1 MTQTD
6 EITSSIAKRKAA
18 VPNPLRWL
26 ASLPWETR
34 ALLIVCGLGLLL
46 RLWPLGGVSRDYDEG
61 VYWQSLRAM
70 AAGHPLFSEIFS
82 SQPPGFLLCIYPFY
96 LLFGQSL
103 VAARLAI
110 VLYSLAGLVAMYL
123 LGRAIGGRWT
133 GIVACALLAVDPLYL
148 VESRTLQAEAPS
160 VAFQLACVALAALAV
175 RRTGRAR
182 HLLALASGVALG
194 LGVMVKLFDVV
205 AAVPALLYLLLPVGL
220 VCLDESGRLRRPAR
234 RELAHGAREALPD
247 VALLVVGTLGAMLL
261 VLLPYLP
268 HWGALYDQVVTF
280 HLRAADAYPLGLL
293 YNLTEIARAGEEYP
307 VLVVAVVAVGFAVYR
322 RDWRILPPAL
332 WFLVSF
338 VFLVQQQPLLGHH
351 RVLLSAPLA
360 LTAAVGLAIAATVW
374 PKRASAGQRRSQPP
388 DRQRQQQG
396 VAMLTLTALV
406 VVVGLALGY
415 RTTRSAAV
423 PPTDEQ
429 TRMVVALERLTV
441 PGAVVVCDDQYI
453 AGLADRNVPPEL
465 VDTSLVRIRS
475 GYLTAAQLEAAITR
489 SNARAILFASG
500 RFELIPGFTEWVQAN
515 FPQQVDAGDGHI
527 LYMKAPTPSSA
538 PV

>member
-1 MTQTD
+1 
-6 EITSSIAKRKAA
+6 

-46 RLWPLGGVSRDYDEG
+46 RLWPLGGGSLDYDEG
-61 VYWQSLRAM
+61 VYWQSLRALS
-70 AAGHPLFSEIFS
+70 AGHPLFTDIFS

-110 VLYSLAGLVAMYL
+110 MLYSLAGLVAMYL

-148 VESRTLQAEAPS
+148 IESRTLQAEAPS
-160 VAFQLACVALAALAV
+160 VAFQLACVALAALAM

-205 AAVPALLYLLLPVGL
+205 AAVPALMYLLLPVGL
-220 VCLDESGRLRRPAR
+220 VCLDEMGRLRRPAR
-234 RELAHGAREALPD
+234 RDLVHGAREALPD
-247 VALLVVGTLGAMLL
+247 VALLVVGTVGAMLL

-268 HWGALYDQVVTF
+268 HWGAVYDQVVAF
-280 HLRAADAYPLGLL
+280 HLRAGHAFNYGLL
-293 YNLTEIARAGEEYP
+293 HNLQEIARAGEEYP
-307 VLVVAVVAVGFAVYR
+307 VFIVAVVAVAFAVYR

-332 WFLVSF
+332 WLLVSF
-338 VFLVQQQPLLGHH
+338 IFLVQQQPLLDHH

-360 LTAAVGLAIAATVW
+360 LTAAVGLAIAASVW
-374 PKRASAGQRRSQPP
+374 PNSAPAGKRRSLPP
-388 DRQRQQQG
+388 DHQRQRQG
-396 VAMLTLTALV
+396 VAMLALTGLTLIA
-406 VVVGLALGY
+406 GLAFGLHDA
-415 RTTRSAAV
+415 RISAQ
-423 PPTDEQ
+423 PPTEAQ
-429 TRMVVALERLTV
+429 MQMVVALERLTV

-465 VDTSLVRIRS
+465 VDTSLVRIRA
-475 GYLTAAQLEAAITR
+475 GYLTATQLEAAITR

-500 RFELIPGFTEWVQAN
+500 RFELIPGFKEWVQAN
-515 FPQQVDAGDGHI
+515 FPQQVNAGDGHI